1 MNWRIFSAEHTWD
14 PSGLVEGQYAYPL
27 LNDLLHVIGSVA
39 RRTRVD
45 RESLAAMTDAQD
57 QNPQWIVRLTP
68 RKGIEVESLLQM
80 SLGLDVWERKR
91 DPDVLVVAAND
102 NQLSELERRRLAS
115 VERLYTVE
123 EYVSEFGSRPG
134 DQRGAQETNEEESQ
148 R

>member
-1 MNWRIFSAEHTWD
+1 
-14 PSGLVEGQYAYPL
+14 
-27 LNDLLHVIGSVA
+27 
-39 RRTRVD
+39 
-45 RESLAAMTDAQD
+45 MTDAQG
-57 QNPQWIVRLTP
+57 QNPRWVVRLSPTP
-68 RKGIEVESLLQM
+68 GNDLESLLQIP
-80 SLGLDVWERKR
+80 LGLDVWERKR